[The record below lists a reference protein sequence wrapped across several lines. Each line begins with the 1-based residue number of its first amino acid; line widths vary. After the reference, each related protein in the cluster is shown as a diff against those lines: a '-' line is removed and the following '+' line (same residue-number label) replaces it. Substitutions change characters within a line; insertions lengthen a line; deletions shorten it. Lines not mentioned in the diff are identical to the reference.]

1 MRLTYSH
8 LFCCLLVFAAMLC
21 SSCSQEETEASA
33 KDRQIVVLYS
43 PTGLGDNGYNDL
55 IVKGVQTVYKNSRGA
70 RMELVAPKSMDDAE
84 VFIDRWL
91 AAGQGA
97 SHQLLVLASADY
109 YALAK
114 RKFSQG
120 SYAGSQK
127 EVLLFESPNE
137 DAMPILTFN
146 VEMYGASYL
155 AGTMVAEAG
164 MERVLA
170 LLSNP
175 ADAVIR
181 RAGDGFMDGYAS
193 VAHRDADISYMHE
206 DWHGY
211 VMSQEAYEMMPEL
224 SGRYDFIFPVAGGT
238 SKGIFRYLRENPD
251 GPMTAGMDVD
261 QSIYSNRVAGS
272 VVKHIDRLIVYYLNT
287 WIDGEPLPQNRNWGL
302 ESGYIDW
309 LLSPGF
315 VAAYGSMV
323 ERNRASAIEEEKK
336 YWLRTKERNAEDTE

>member
-1 MRLTYSH
+1 MRITRNH
-8 LFCCLLVFAAMLC
+8 LYTSLLVLATLLC
-21 SSCSQEETEASA
+21 SSCQQDEAEEMATD
-33 KDRQIVVLYS
+33 KQIVVLYS

-55 IVKGVQTVYKNSRGA
+55 IVKGVQTVYKSRKDA
-70 RMELVAPKSMDDAE
+70 RMELVAPKSMDDAAQM
-84 VFIDRWL
+84 IDRWL
-91 AAGQGA
+91 SLADADTK
-97 SHQLLVLASADY
+97 QLLVLASADY

-114 RKFSQG
+114 QKFANG
-120 SYAGSQK
+120 NYCNSQK

-137 DAMPILTFN
+137 AHLPIYTFN

-164 MERVLA
+164 KERVLA

-181 RAGDGFMDGYAS
+181 RAGDGFMDGYAAVS
-193 VAHRDADISYMHE
+193 GKEADISYMHE

-224 SGRYDFIFPVAGGT
+224 SARYDFIFPVAGGT
-238 SKGIFRYLRENPD
+238 SKGIFRYLRENPE

-261 QSIYSNRVAGS
+261 QSIFSSRVAGS
-272 VVKHIDRLIVYYLNT
+272 VVKHIDRLIEHYLNA
-287 WIDGEPLPQNRNWGL
+287 WIDGKPLPQDKNWGL

-309 LLSPGF
+309 LLAPGYQ
-315 VAAYGSMV
+315 AAFGSIV
-323 ERNRASAIEEEKK
+323 EHNRSLAVEQEKV
-336 YWLRTKERNAEDTE
+336 YWINH